1 MHRLH
6 RVGQQQYGSAYTMRV
21 LVIAHSA
28 CQLSVYL
35 LVQALHPAE
44 HAELQA
50 KCEDSQRRGTIEA
63 NLDQLKQV
71 RNSILAVNAQIDYV
85 LDDCCQL

>member
-1 MHRLH
+1 MHVLAIAVSPRYL
-6 RVGQQQYGSAYTMRV
+6 SAY
-21 LVIAHSA
+21 I
-28 CQLSVYL
+28 

-71 RNSILAVNAQIDYV
+71 RNSILAVDAQTDNL
-85 LDDCCQL
+85 LDEIC